1 MMAVIQNCNY
11 MPCHTISRGWWSI
24 MVSS

>member
-1 MMAVIQNCNY
+1 MAVIQNCNY